1 MASTYK
7 IGQQPQPQPIQ
18 QYPPFYDPQK
28 QKEKEDL
35 ENAPNQLMN
44 IFANAKGF
52 EGASWQMDE
61 VTALNNELNKK
72 MKHILFSDYSPA
84 AKQYAA
90 AALLI
95 DNISGEMYNK
105 RAALSDFKTG
115 EDEYTKLL
123 NNAVQQK
130 SISQDEA
137 DQLELINMAR
147 NKKNY
152 KEKGSQARYEPYLFS
167 SLNNFDNYY
176 GPKFLASKN
185 ESGAQISGQTTGDTK
200 KDLTASGAKV
210 TTTATSTITPGLGN
224 ESFTYYSLDK
234 YEDDVADIFIDDF
247 TIKTGFMAKV
257 NRYNDYM
264 EAFEFEYGPVN
275 DENKREEI
283 KKRFFLNSPVIQRD
297 GKIVTNKE
305 EIDAVVFG
313 LKPEEIKKGKEVD
326 GVNYTFNYDEFKDNN
341 KERVINK
348 DEIATMERFARSSGS
363 GGERKIV
370 HVPGYNITGTKDKV
384 LYTNESI
391 TAQQTLEIREL
402 MKNSLQLFTIDYSR
416 IDNFEELNNTP
427 HEGAVIKAF
436 SDNNY
441 TNIVDAFLAHGYNTT
456 TEPELLFPSVANI
469 DALVKA
475 GKITTK
481 EDPIDY
487 MNSHAVIA
495 TSINLINPPS
505 NGNGDRSTSRN
516 LSLTIPV
523 IVGDSNSSGNT
534 SMEFSQDIMDIIKT
548 LPTRKQKQEQK
559 EKEQKA

>member
-44 IFANAKGF
+44 LFANAKGF
-52 EGASWQMDE
+52 EGPSWQMEE
-61 VTALNNELNKK
+61 VAELNNLLNKK

-105 RAALSDFKTG
+105 RAALTDFKIG
-115 EDEYTKLL
+115 EDKYTELL
-123 NNAVQQK
+123 NNAVQQR

-137 DQLELINMAR
+137 DQLELINMTR

-152 KEKGSQARYEPYLFS
+152 KAKGSQAQYEPYLFS
-167 SLNNFDNYY
+167 SLNNIDNYY
-176 GPKFLASKN
+176 GPKLIASKN
-185 ESGAQISGQTTGDTK
+185 ESAAQISGHATGDTK
-200 KDLTASGAKV
+200 KDLTVPGATV
-210 TTTATSTITPGLGN
+210 TTTATSTITPGFAN
-224 ESFTYYSLDK
+224 ESFTYYSMTK
-234 YEDDVADIFIDDF
+234 FEDDVADIFIDDF
-247 TIKTGFMAKV
+247 TIGTGFMAKV

-264 EAFEFEYGPVN
+264 EAYEFEYGSVT
-275 DENKREEI
+275 DENEREEI
-283 KKRFFLNSPVIQRD
+283 KKRFFLNSPVILKD
-297 GKIVTNKE
+297 DKIVTNKA

-313 LKPEEIKKGKEVD
+313 LTPTEIKEGKN
-326 GVNYTFNYDEFKDNN
+326 GYTFNYKEFKENN

-370 HVPGYNITGTKDKV
+370 HVPGYSITGTKDKV
-384 LYTNESI
+384 LYSNESI

-427 HEGAVIKAF
+427 NEGAVIKVF
-436 SDNNY
+436 SDNKY
-441 TNIVDAFLAHGYNTT
+441 TNIVDAFANRGYNTT
-456 TEPELLFPSVANI
+456 TEPELLFPSVANL
-469 DALVKA
+469 DALVEA
-475 GKITTK
+475 GKITTQ
-481 EDPIDY
+481 EDAIDY

-495 TSINLINPPS
+495 TSVNLINPSS

-534 SMEFSQDIMDIIKT
+534 SMEFSQDIRDIIKK
-548 LPTRKQKQEQK
+548 LPTKKPQQQQKQG
-559 EKEQKA
+559 

>member
-35 ENAPNQLMN
+35 ENAPLQLMN
-44 IFANAKGF
+44 MFANAKGF
-52 EGASWQMDE
+52 EGPSWQMDE
-61 VTALNNELNKK
+61 VTNLNNQLNKK

-105 RAALSDFKTG
+105 RAALTDFKIG
-115 EDEYTKLL
+115 EDEFTKSL

-130 SISQDEA
+130 FISQDEA
-137 DQLELINMAR
+137 DQLELINMTR

-152 KEKGSQARYEPYLFS
+152 KEKGSQAQYEPYLFS

-185 ESGAQISGQTTGDTK
+185 ESGAQISGHTTGDTK
-200 KDLTASGAKV
+200 KDLTVPGAKV
-210 TTTATSTITPGLGN
+210 TTTATSTITPGFAN
-224 ESFTYYSLDK
+224 ESFTYYSMTK
-234 YEDDVADIFIDDF
+234 FEDDVADIFIDDF
-247 TIKTGFMAKV
+247 TIGTGFMAKA
-257 NRYNDYM
+257 NRYNDYI
-264 EAFEFEYGPVN
+264 EAYEYKYGSVN
-275 DENKREEI
+275 NENKKEKI
-283 KKRFFLNSPVIQRD
+283 KKQFFLNSPVIQRD

-313 LKPEEIKKGKEVD
+313 LKPEEIKNGKEV
-326 GVNYTFNYDEFKDNN
+326 GNYKYTFNYDEFKDNN

-370 HVPGYNITGTKDKV
+370 HVPGYGVTGTKDKV

-436 SDNNY
+436 SDNKF
-441 TNIVDAFLAHGYNTT
+441 TNIVDAFAAHGYNTT
-456 TEPELLFPSVANI
+456 TEPELLFPSVANL

-481 EDPIDY
+481 EDAIDY
-487 MNSHAVIA
+487 MNRHAVIA
-495 TSINLINPPS
+495 MSINLTNPPS
-505 NGNGDRSTSRN
+505 NGNGDKSTSRN
-516 LSLTIPV
+516 LALTIPV
-523 IVGDSNSSGNT
+523 IVGDSTSSGNT
-534 SMEFSQDIMDIIKT
+534 SMEFSQDIRDIIKP
-548 LPTRKQKQEQK
+548 LPTKKPQEK
-559 EKEQKA
+559 K